1 MSMRQIRKALRAR
14 FGAGKYRITA
24 ESQVHYHDGNGWLFY
39 GSLSETVADIERGT
53 L

>member
-1 MSMRQIRKALRAR
+1 MSMRKIRKALRAR

-24 ESQVHYHDGNGWLFY
+24 ESEVHYYDGNGWLWY
-39 GSLSETVADIERGT
+39 GSLSETISDIERGI